1 MGGNPNPRPQ
11 ECVENFEEDKRMI
24 AERIWDKV
32 FPHGG
37 MPYVLI
43 EAMMALPIE
52 KLEEVE
58 TEVDE
63 LKRRTG
69 T

>member
-1 MGGNPNPRPQ
+1 
-11 ECVENFEEDKRMI
+11 MI
-24 AERIWDKV
+24 AKRIWDKV

-63 LKRRTG
+63 LKRRTD